1 MLPRRAMSDT
11 GDDFTNDNGFT
22 NEQLTELAL
31 MQAQTS
37 AQTGKAVKDTAHR
50 ALAGLVM
57 SALLLHELERLGLV
71 DHETLMDQAI
81 QRAESIQPPEVGA
94 SVARIIKA
102 IFDGEAPSAP
112 HADLTD
118 VDGGRSG
125 PLN

>member
-1 MLPRRAMSDT
+1 MSNTKD
-11 GDDFTNDNGFT
+11 GFT

-31 MQAQTS
+31 MQAEIS
-37 AQTGKAVKDTAHR
+37 AQTGKAVKDMAHQV
-50 ALAGLVM
+50 LAGLVM
-57 SALLLHELERLGLV
+57 NALLLHELERLGLV
-71 DHETLMDQAI
+71 DHDDLMDEAI
-81 QRAESIQPPEVGA
+81 QRAKSIQPPEVGA
-94 SVARIIKA
+94 SVARVIKA